1 MHRNRYPFHD
11 ANMGSP
17 SIVRGDNHAAHQIPL
32 YYRVFF
38 LYVEPLFALIGAI
51 YAGIY
56 PTDYFAL
63 TGRPPSTPD
72 SLPLAT
78 HVVLRQLA
86 NMYLLFTL
94 NEALVL
100 RVTSDIRIWRALLF
114 NLLVADLGHLYS
126 VWPLGHAVYWDVLHW
141 NEMDWGNVP
150 FVYLGMTSR
159 IAFLVG
165 LGLTKRSVKGKDS

>member
-1 MHRNRYPFHD
+1 
-11 ANMGSP
+11 MGSP
-17 SIVRGDNHAAHQIPL
+17 KTLGAYHNQANHIPL

-38 LYVEPLFALIGAI
+38 LYVEPLFALLGAI

-56 PTDYFAL
+56 PTQYFTL
-63 TGRPPSTPD
+63 TDRPPSALD
-72 SLPLAT
+72 FLPLAT

-94 NEALVL
+94 NEAVIL
-100 RVTSDIRIWRALLF
+100 RVTSDIRVWRALLF

-126 VWPLGHAVYWDVLHW
+126 VWPLGHAVYWDVFHW

-150 FVYLGMTSR
+150 FVYLGMISR
-159 IAFLVG
+159 MAFLTG
-165 LGLTKRSVKGKDS
+165 LGITKLSPTGKDS